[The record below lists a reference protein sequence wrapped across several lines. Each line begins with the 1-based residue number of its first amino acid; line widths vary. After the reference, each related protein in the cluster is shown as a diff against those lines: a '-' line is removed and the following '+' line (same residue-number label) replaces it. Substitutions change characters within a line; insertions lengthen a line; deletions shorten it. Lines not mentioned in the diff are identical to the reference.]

1 MFLSVSNRGQCYFF
15 GGYGSGGK
23 MSQVI
28 NVTEYAAAIDSNH
41 TSYSFSAWLGGYAS
55 QNDRSTVSLTF
66 LNNTQQMIGIQIT
79 IGPVVASDRGS
90 VTKFLYRSQSGLVP
104 VNTRYLDVQL
114 IAYRSYGTSND
125 GYVDNIAVIF
135 NHL

>member
-1 MFLSVSNRGQCYFF
+1 MFISISDRGKCYFS
-15 GGYGSGGK
+15 GGNGLGGK

-79 IGPVVASDRGS
+79 IGPVLASNRGS
-90 VTKFLYRSQSGLVP
+90 VTKFLYRNQSGLVP
-104 VNTRYLDVQL
+104 VNTRYLKVQL
-114 IAYRSYGTSND
+114 TTDRSFGTYND
-125 GYVDNIAVIF
+125 GYADNIAVIF